1 MYGAVSLVILVAFCL
16 AAMYADVRRGRI
28 PNLLNATGFMA
39 GVLLACLTGGTKG
52 LAGSLSGSLLGLS
65 ILLLPFLLHMVGGGD
80 VKFLAAAGA
89 IVGGH
94 VLWVSFLAGATL
106 GGLTGIILLVARD
119 RSIERLLGRF
129 VLLKAGLW
137 RRPSSVPSST
147 AGAYAGVRMPYAVP
161 LSAGLI
167 VVSSISLL
175 M

>member
-1 MYGAVSLVILVAFCL
+1 MTGVASLVILVAFCL
-16 AAMYADVRRGRI
+16 AAVYTDVRRGRI
-28 PNLLNATGFMA
+28 PNPLNATGFMA
-39 GVLLACLTGGTKG
+39 GVLLACLTGGREG

-89 IVGGH
+89 IVGWH
-94 VLWVSFLAGATL
+94 VLWVSFLAGAVL
-106 GGLTGIILLVARD
+106 GGLMGIALLIARD

-137 RRPSSVPSST
+137 RRPSSVPRST
-147 AGAYAGVRMPYAVP
+147 AGACADTRLPYAVP

-167 VVSSISLL
+167 AVCSISFFA
-175 M
+175 

>member
-1 MYGAVSLVILVAFCL
+1 MYGAVSLVILIAFCL
-16 AAMYADVRRGRI
+16 AAGCVDVRRGRI

-39 GVLLACLTGGTKG
+39 GVLLACLTSGWEG

-89 IVGGH
+89 IVGWH

-106 GGLTGIILLVARD
+106 GGLTGIVLLVARD
-119 RSIERLLGRF
+119 RSIERILGRF
-129 VLLKAGLW
+129 VLLKAGLQ
-137 RRPSSVPSST
+137 RKQSSVSRST
-147 AGAYAGVRMPYAVP
+147 AGTCAHTRMPYAVP

-167 VVSSISLL
+167 VVSSITLL